1 MIYETSVL
9 AAQLPLPLLAIVD
22 AQVSCFQ
29 SSLNA
34 KILRK
39 TAILI
44 IAPGLTLRLSSVSTL
59 KHIEEEKLKGRE
71 LAVTDLY
78 CMPCFVLNANL
89 STYLSTYVSSL
100 STGLLH

>member
-44 IAPGLTLRLSSVSTL
+44 IAPGLTLRLAT
-59 KHIEEEKLKGRE
+59 
-71 LAVTDLY
+71 
-78 CMPCFVLNANL
+78 F
-89 STYLSTYVSSL
+89 SL
-100 STGLLH
+100 HSEAHRGGKVEGERTSCY